1 MEIGSH
7 VRRTDDFNPTRINN
21 NEVST
26 FSQSF
31 FQARPK
37 DGVSLCWVGSHHD
50 YHVSI
55 GNGRKVL
62 CSSRLTQGL
71 LQTVTRWGVA
81 NASAGIDVIVTKSG
95 PHHFLDQ
102 PHFLIR
108 TA

>member
-7 VRRTDDFNPTRINN
+7 VRRTDDFNPTRIDND
-21 NEVST
+21 EMST

-37 DGVSLCWVGSHHD
+37 DRMSLCGVGSHHD
-50 YHVSI
+50 NHVSI
-55 GNGRKVL
+55 GNGRKIL
-62 CSSRLTQGL
+62 CSRRLTQGL

-81 NASAGIDVIVTKSG
+81 HTSAGIDVVVTKSG
-95 PHHFLDQ
+95 PNHFLDQ

-108 TA
+108 AA